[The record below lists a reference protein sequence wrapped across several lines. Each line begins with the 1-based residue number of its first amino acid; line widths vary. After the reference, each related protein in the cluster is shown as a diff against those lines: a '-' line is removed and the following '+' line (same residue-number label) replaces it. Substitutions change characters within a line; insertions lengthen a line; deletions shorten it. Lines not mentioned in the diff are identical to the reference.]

1 MSPILSSET
10 VRLVH
15 ESMLRDQLD
24 RQRYV
29 RTPNILRHGMAV
41 LLVALGDRLDPSVR
55 RSSNRPAPVPRLRA
69 A

>member
-1 MSPILSSET
+1 MNPVMSSET

-15 ESMLRDQLD
+15 EAMIHDHIARSRH
-24 RQRYV
+24 V
-29 RTPNILRHGMAV
+29 RTPNILRHAAAV

-55 RSSNRPAPVPRLRA
+55 RPLSQPASIPRLRA